1 MQIINYITN
10 DFKPL
15 SPNDTVDMAR
25 VLFDSFGM
33 DYLPIVEDEILVG
46 CLPSD
51 FNLGTEEKR
60 LIGEYLDVSD
70 LFFIHK
76 DVNLIDALRILG
88 INDSNTVFVINDK
101 NQYLGYVTQYD
112 VMSRLSSTPFFNEI
126 GGVIVVKKSIK
137 EYAISEIAQIV
148 ESENAKIL
156 GVVLSDFVGDEVVIT
171 IKIDRV
177 RLGTI
182 EASLKRF
189 GYVVLESYH
198 ENNNVDDMQD
208 RYDSLMSYLSV

>member
-1 MQIINYITN
+1 MQISNYITN

-15 SPNDTVDMAR
+15 SPDDSVDMAR

-33 DYLPIVEDEILVG
+33 DFLPIVENEKLVG

-51 FNLGTEEKR
+51 FNLGAETKR
-60 LIGEYLDVSD
+60 LISEYLNMAD
-70 LFFIHK
+70 LFFIYK
-76 DVNLIDALRILG
+76 NVNLIDALRILG
-88 INDSNTVFVINDK
+88 INDSNTVFVVNDS

-112 VMSRLSSTPFFNEI
+112 IMSRLSSTPFFNEI

-137 EYAISEIAQIV
+137 EYSISEIAQIV

-156 GVVLSDFVGDEVVIT
+156 GVLISDFVGEDAVLT
-171 IKIDRV
+171 IKINRL
-177 RLGTI
+177 RLGAI

-198 ENNNVDDMQD
+198 ENKNVDDMQD
-208 RYDSLMSYLSV
+208 RYDSLMSYLSI

>member
-15 SPNDTVDMAR
+15 SPNDTVGMAR

-60 LIGEYLDVSD
+60 LISEYLNVSD

-76 DVNLIDALRILG
+76 GVNLIDALRILG